1 MRETYDEQ
9 QAASRLRVSVAA
21 WRWAAASG
29 AVPAADAGPGL
40 WSRAVV
46 ESTDAEAVRA
56 ALPGPA
62 GAWWAAERL
71 TEALGAPLP
80 RCRPRVTPAAIGH
93 LVRAGLLV
101 HLGGDPAYPDVHPDQ
116 VAALARRRDLPALL
130 DRHVPLGPDQAAVR
144 LGVRRI
150 DFDHVVRLGWITPT
164 GTVEIDY
171 KRHGGVTTVPLYS
184 AEDVAL
190 LPLTRPTVDWHA
202 LRTVP
207 AGRRSP
213 LAALTPTDPDHDT
226 VLLVEVARIAGVG
239 RAAVVNWRRRHPD
252 FPAPAGGDDVHPT
265 FARSAVVAWLLDHDK
280 IAVPSTVPT
289 ATLHLRPT
297 GAPTRRFQLEDPWIE
312 LSDDPEGED
321 RLTGWMADDDTA
333 DTLAVLAAADASVSR
348 LTAPGTDPL
357 ALPGGARV
365 IDRFRPGSGGLRVTL
380 AWPSHLR
387 GHAARTHT
395 GGLLRHA
402 LPYTAPGTDCRCA
415 QQACGGIIPTPYC
428 PDHGHTAEPAL
439 EWHPAGGIRC
449 THLTRPAVTPA

>member
-9 QAASRLRVSVAA
+9 QAAGRLRVSVAA
-21 WRWAAASG
+21 WRWATASG
-29 AVPAADAGPGL
+29 VVPAADAGPGL

-46 ESTDAEAVRA
+46 ESADAEAVRA

-62 GAWWAAERL
+62 GAWTAAEQL
-71 TEALGAPLP
+71 TAALGDPLP

-93 LVRAGLLV
+93 LVRAGLLAY
-101 HLGGDPAYPDVHPDQ
+101 LGGDPAHPDVHPDQ

-144 LGVRRI
+144 LGVRRT
-150 DFDHVVRLGWITPT
+150 DFDQLVRLGWITPT

-171 KRHGGVTTVPLYS
+171 KRHGGLTTVPLYS
-184 AEDVAL
+184 AEEVAL
-190 LPLTRPTVDWHA
+190 LPVTRPAVDWHA
-202 LRTVP
+202 VRATP
-207 AGRRSP
+207 AGHRSP
-213 LAALTPTDPDHDT
+213 LAALDPTDPADDV
-226 VLLVEVARIAGVG
+226 VLLAEVARIAGVG
-239 RAAVVNWRRRHPD
+239 RPAVLNWRRRHPD
-252 FPAPAGGDDVHPT
+252 FPAPVGGDDVHPT

-297 GAPTRRFQLEDPWIE
+297 GAAPRRFQLWDPWVE

-321 RLTGWMADDDTA
+321 RLTGWMADDDA

-357 ALPGGARV
+357 AIPGDVRV
-365 IDRFRPGSGGLRVTL
+365 IDRFHPGSGGLRVTL

-387 GHAARTHT
+387 GHAARTHA
-395 GGLLRHA
+395 GGLIHHA
-402 LPYTAPGTDCRCA
+402 LPHSAPGTDCQCA
-415 QQACGGIIPTPYC
+415 RQNCGGIIPTPYC
-428 PDHGHTAEPAL
+428 PEHGRAAEPAM

-449 THLTRPAVTPA
+449 ARLTHPTPTPA